1 MEDIEFWMNFVV
13 ENSNKLQKIGI
24 KMKNELSVVT
34 LVANNT
40 CYVIYPWRKVI
51 CFVLS
56 QWYLPNHNVLG
67 YVMGLIFKMISMNRG
82 ALTWFKMFGVMV
94 WTLSIIEPFFHWIK
108 KKTKIKNFIG
118 IWGHFWYYRK
128 TFTKFDLTT
137 LIL

>member
-1 MEDIEFWMNFVV
+1 VEDIEFWMNFVV
-13 ENSNKLQKIGI
+13 ENSNKLQKFGI
-24 KMKNELSVVT
+24 KTKIELSVFT

-56 QWYLPNHNVLG
+56 WWYLPNHNVLG
-67 YVMGLIFKMISMNRG
+67 YIMGLIIKMISMNKG

-108 KKTKIKNFIG
+108 KKPRLKTLLEYGGIFDIIG
-118 IWGHFWYYRK
+118 K
-128 TFTKFDLTT
+128 PSPS
-137 LIL
+137 LI